1 MLMNSTISNKFNI
14 MGGFIFIS
22 LLVVSIST
30 YFSLKEI
37 KSHYYSS
44 HHIVSQV
51 SEMKSLI
58 IGGLLYNSASGV
70 VVRLPNNQKAKKTM
84 KMGLEKVSFAMENI
98 KKLNQDI
105 YSSLEA
111 DYQVF
116 IKYASSEY
124 ERISKGA
131 RFSDKEIS
139 ISLKNWRAL
148 KFKILSIIKKLKKES
163 LEADRNF
170 SQLLQDS
177 IINFLILVSTM
188 GFIVIVILGLFSR
201 DITTRLHRMN
211 MKVLKILDSENLDS
225 RINSKGRD
233 ELSKTS
239 KVIDQ
244 ILDRAQEETDKASK
258 NANIAKEKVWAADK
272 ELEKNRSIIEL
283 INNMS
288 NGLSSDMHIVQSGLL
303 KNIQFLEDIDHLSS
317 ESTENI
323 TVLGENTKSIIG
335 AVESVSEVLT
345 SSMENTQSLDAS
357 VKEISS
363 VVTLIK
369 DISDQTNLLALNA
382 AIEAARAGEHGRGF
396 AVVADEVRQ
405 LAERTQKATNDIE
418 LNISLLKQNSV
429 NMIEKN
435 SEAVEES
442 SSSLRT
448 LDIFQMS
455 FDKLSH
461 NIEKIKE
468 DISDISLGINLNLAK
483 IDHVVFKTDGYT
495 AIITENR
502 DIKLLDDKNCRFG
515 KWKFKYESKISSLPS
530 YDKIDKPHY
539 QVHECVN
546 QALTYLHNGNIS
558 EHYSDI
564 YKLFKEAEENSI
576 KLFKVLISIEDE
588 KRKKTNISLNA
599 LKESLVA

>member
-1 MLMNSTISNKFNI
+1 LNK
-14 MGGFIFIS
+14 
-22 LLVVSIST
+22 
-30 YFSLKEI
+30 
-37 KSHYYSS
+37 
-44 HHIVSQV
+44 
-51 SEMKSLI
+51 
-58 IGGLLYNSASGV
+58 
-70 VVRLPNNQKAKKTM
+70 
-84 KMGLEKVSFAMENI
+84 
-98 KKLNQDI
+98 DI
-105 YSSLEA
+105 YSYLES
-111 DYQVF
+111 DYKVF
-116 IKYASSEY
+116 VEYALSEY
-124 ERISKGA
+124 DKISKGG
-131 RFSDKEIS
+131 RFSEEEIN
-139 ISLKNWRAL
+139 INLKNWRTL
-148 KFKILSIIKKLKKES
+148 KFKTLSIIKKLKKDS
-163 LEADRNF
+163 LEADRGF

-188 GFIVIVILGLFSR
+188 GSIVIVILALFSR
-201 DITTRLHRMN
+201 DITIRLHRMN
-211 MKVLKILDSENLDS
+211 MKVLKILDSKNLDN
-225 RINSKGRD
+225 RINSKGHD

-239 KVIDQ
+239 KIIDQ
-244 ILDRAQEETDKASK
+244 ILDRTQDATDKASK
-258 NANIAKEKVWAADK
+258 NADIAKEKVLVADM

-303 KNIQFLEDIDHLSS
+303 NNIQFLEDIDYLSR

-323 TVLGENTKSIIG
+323 TVLGENTQNIIG
-335 AVESVSEVLT
+335 AVESVSEVLS
-345 SSMENTQSLDAS
+345 SSMENTQNLDTS

-369 DISDQTNLLALNA
+369 DISDQINLLALNA

-429 NMIEKN
+429 KMIEKN

-448 LDIFQMS
+448 LDVFQMS

-530 YDKIDKPHY
+530 YNKIDNPHY

-546 QALTYLHNGNIS
+546 QALTYLHNGNMS
-558 EHYSDI
+558 EHYGDI

-588 KRKKTNISLNA
+588 KRRSTNSSLKSS
-599 LKESLVA
+599 KETLFA